1 MISEE
6 ETYVAEKKHEFNYEF
21 DFYYEHTIDSKSRM
35 FLPAKYREFVG
46 PSAVLRMWEEG
57 CLYLMTEDG
66 WDEYKE
72 RAIEVLKDTEDRFVL
87 RSLFSTA
94 THVPL
99 DSQGRI
105 LIPQK
110 FMEYAGL
117 TDKAII
123 VGCGKKAEIWD
134 PARYEDMKVRNR
146 DIDLIGILSRKG
158 L

>member
-1 MISEE
+1 MIPEE
-6 ETYVAEKKHEFNYEF
+6 ETKIVEKKHVFNYEF

-46 PSAVLRMWEEG
+46 TSVVLRMWEEG

-66 WDEYKE
+66 WDEYKD
-72 RAIEVLKDTEDRFVL
+72 RAMEVLKDTEDRFVL
-87 RSLFSTA
+87 RALFSTT
-94 THVPL
+94 THLPL

-117 TDKAII
+117 TDKATI
-123 VGCGKKAEIWD
+123 VGCGKRAEIWT
-134 PARYEDMKVRNR
+134 PERYADMKLQSRKLEMV
-146 DIDLIGILSRKG
+146 GILSSKG